1 MKSWEDYKEYVK
13 NIDNQSYEDI
23 IEIENMVKRGEQY
36 ELRKDK

>member
-13 NIDNQSYEDI
+13 NVDNQSYEDI
-23 IEIENMVKRGEQY
+23 KEIENIVKRGGQY